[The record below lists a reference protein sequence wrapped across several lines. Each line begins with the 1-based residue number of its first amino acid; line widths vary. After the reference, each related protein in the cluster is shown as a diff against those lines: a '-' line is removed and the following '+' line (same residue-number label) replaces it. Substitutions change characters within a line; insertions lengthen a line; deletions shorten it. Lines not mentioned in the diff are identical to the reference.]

1 MVITGRS
8 RKPLFPNGTR
18 GFESHLLRM
27 KKLIILILIPA
38 IALIGLFSIKS
49 NRLEFSHA
57 LTIKNRTI
65 YVAIT
70 KTAKE
75 QAQGLSGLDSIQ
87 DNQGMLFVHA
97 DEKPRI
103 WMKDMRFPIDIIWI
117 DKNNKIVDLIENV
130 SPATYPK
137 TFSSKVSARYTL
149 EVNTGFVQKNKIKIG
164 EMVKGEV
171 GP

>member
-1 MVITGRS
+1 
-8 RKPLFPNGTR
+8 
-18 GFESHLLRM
+18 M

-117 DKNNKIVDLIENV
+117 DKNDQIVETLENITPQTYSKIF
-130 SPATYPK
+130 SPKLPT
-137 TFSSKVSARYTL
+137 RYTL
-149 EVNTGFVQKNKIKIG
+149 EVNAGFVQKNKIIIG
-164 EMVKGEV
+164 NKTRFN
-171 GP
+171 P